1 MVQSIWEKWDSQKM
15 VNNGDK
21 GEEEEHVEA
30 ENKEEGG
37 NINGKSL
44 QQAYNGVKVPEAHI
58 YL

>member
-1 MVQSIWEKWDSQKM
+1 MVQSIWEEWDSQKM

-21 GEEEEHVEA
+21 GEEEEHVKA

-44 QQAYNGVKVPEAHI
+44 QGI
-58 YL
+58 